1 LIIDH
6 GLIKAATESGSAVN
20 PGVPSMIDPTA
31 YLLLLARAS
40 DRSFSDY
47 VAALPAL
54 HQRHG
59 GHFAA
64 VAPAPMVEQYGH
76 NGSAHAVMLSGWPSL
91 QQSLSFWQSAAHG
104 ALLRRFSTG
113 AMVAIAIEAEAGLQ
127 RSSDTEALAVFL
139 GSGPTPA
146 LLEAAGAQALA
157 LVRERHVTALQGH
170 WTHGD
175 VAIYGWN
182 SERDARQQLVAFSS
196 GQRGRAMLLPGLQTI
211 KRTANGLQ
219 QGREFGSMLLQAS

>member
-1 LIIDH
+1 M
-6 GLIKAATESGSAVN
+6 T
-20 PGVPSMIDPTA
+20 DPAA

-76 NGSAHAVMLSGWPSL
+76 NGTAHAVMLSGWPSL
-91 QQSLSFWQSAAHG
+91 QQSLAFWQSAAHG
-104 ALLRRFSTG
+104 ALLRRFG
-113 AMVAIAIEAEAGLQ
+113 ADAMVAIAIEAEPGLPN
-127 RSSDTEALAVFL
+127 RTDTEALAVFL
-139 GSGPTPA
+139 GPGPTPA

-196 GQRGRAMLLPGLQTI
+196 GQRGRAMLLPGLHKARPASRVPQ
-211 KRTANGLQ
+211 
-219 QGREFGSMLLQAS
+219 EHDFGPLLLQAS